1 MEQLLFSSI
10 PSPPSRWRLF
20 LTSWGVQALVLA
32 CLLAVNALFPH
43 AVQQT
48 RSFVVTNLV
57 AYQPPVPQ
65 EPQPANPHAI
75 SSPAKLPA
83 PEVLAVAKIV
93 LPRAERKKTEPEIKA
108 PEVEFA
114 TKLPEVSPAPA
125 PHVIAT
131 NAFSTGSSVRPTTT
145 RPAATVQTGGF
156 GDPNGVAARPSQA
169 PVNIAATGSFDLPLG
184 SVHGNGLGGQTP
196 GVVASVGFGNGVA
209 VGSPKEG
216 GVIQQAGFD
225 SYHSAP
231 APHRIALAGGPP
243 TIPVEIISKPKPD
256 YTEEG
261 RELRI
266 DGEVRLEVVF
276 TTVGQV
282 HVIKVLQGLGHG
294 LDEQAV
300 RAAEQIKFKP
310 ALNEGEPVDSTAVVH
325 IIFQLVS

>member
-20 LTSWGVQALVLA
+20 LTSWSVQALAVACFLA
-32 CLLAVNALFPH
+32 MNALFPH

-48 RSFVVTNLV
+48 RRFVVSNLV
-57 AYQPPVPQ
+57 AYEPPVSH
-65 EPQPANPHAI
+65 EPQPANTHLI
-75 SSPAKLPA
+75 SRPVKPSA
-83 PEVLAVAKIV
+83 PEVVAVAKIV
-93 LPRAERKKTEPEIKA
+93 LPRVERTKPEPEIKA
-108 PEVEFA
+108 PEVKFA
-114 TKLPEVSPAPA
+114 SKLPQVSAAPV
-125 PHVIAT
+125 PQVIAT
-131 NAFSTGSSVRPTTT
+131 NTFSTGSSVTPTTT
-145 RPAATVQTGGF
+145 RPAPTVQTGGF

-169 PVNIAATGSFDLPLG
+169 PVNIGATGSFDLPAG
-184 SVHGNGLGGQTP
+184 SGRGNGLGGQTP

-209 VGSPKEG
+209 VGSPKGG

-225 SYHSAP
+225 AHHSAP
-231 APHRIALAGGPP
+231 EPHRITVAGGPS
-243 TIPVEIISKPKPD
+243 TIPVEIVSKPKPD

-266 DGEVRLEVVF
+266 DGEVRLEVLF
-276 TTVGQV
+276 TTAGQV